1 MCRWQA
7 AAAKKKKHHELEKI
21 SVPDDVA
28 SRLPSG
34 PNTIIR
40 FIGNLDEDE
49 ARSVLTSQ

>member
-1 MCRWQA
+1 MASSSSR
-7 AAAKKKKHHELEKI
+7 KKKHHELEKI